1 MVRATDRDA
10 QPSIRRQAIINR
22 LDIGSD
28 LAVARVGRIAV
39 VAQEKHERTR
49 DARPNDATQ
58 WSAVDIDTCLAPGIV
73 MAELCGR
80 RPTEGVAEYSHA
92 RHVEPSR
99 KRAGRIGAVQLL
111 QPIEYERDVASAH
124 GTPPCVLRTVT
135 KYRRAVEVLFEKKL
149 LSVALCTETLAS
161 GINLPARSVVVLQ
174 QTGTGS

>member
-1 MVRATDRDA
+1 
-10 QPSIRRQAIINR
+10 
-22 LDIGSD
+22 
-28 LAVARVGRIAV
+28 LAVARVGRIAL

-58 WSAVDIDTCLAPGIV
+58 WSAVHIDPRLAPGIV

-135 KYRRAVEVLFEKKL
+135 KYRRAVAGRSRRADNV
-149 LSVALCTETLAS
+149 SSAT
-161 GINLPARSVVVLQ
+161 IARMVVVSLAPSVGEQ
-174 QTGTGS
+174 PTGRGP